1 MEIGGLVWNEDG
13 DAEIGT
19 LAGFCRGVERTG
31 GAAAIESSGGVKHQE
46 NE

>member
-1 MEIGGLVWNEDG
+1 MVGVVWNEDG